1 MYFRA
6 DIRDMR
12 LRRTVCDIM
21 DICGLTES
29 ARDSSVLIIC
39 DEYSAGKYAGDDCP
53 CIVLYREEKFTHGSA
68 YKRLRESGA
77 TAFLR
82 VPFMLEKL
90 ISLVSEYASQA
101 IAPISEPEANDESTP
116 PTLTVDFEARRIEY
130 GGKSAILTE
139 RELALL
145 EYMLARVGSVV
156 SRAELMQSVWKAEPA
171 SNIVDVYVSYLR
183 RKLDSILPP
192 GSLVSVRGE
201 GYVLRV

>member
-6 DIRDMR
+6 DIRDVR

-21 DICGLTES
+21 GICDWTES
-29 ARDSSVLIIC
+29 AGENFVLAVC
-39 DEYSAGKYAGDDCP
+39 DENSAGEYAGLCP
-53 CIVLYREEKFTHGSA
+53 CIVLYRDEKFTHGSE
-68 YKRLRESGA
+68 YKRLRESDV
-77 TAFLR
+77 TAFLK
-82 VPFMLEKL
+82 VPFMLERL
-90 ISLVSEYASQA
+90 ISLVSEYAPPA
-101 IAPISEPEANDESTP
+101 IAPVGEPEKNDGGGTP
-116 PTLTVDFEARRIEY
+116 ALTVDFEARLIEC
-130 GGKSAILTE
+130 GGRSAVLTE

-156 SRAELMQSVWKAEPA
+156 SRAELMQNVWKSESG

-183 RKLDSILPP
+183 RKLDTILPP